1 MSSSDDIRY
10 ATEIGSYDP
19 LMVGSIDGT
28 DEIAHDRA
36 VERAMGVKYKPNK
49 NVRGESQCTIFVGRL
64 DFSTS
69 EETLKSHFR
78 KFGHIKSVRV
88 VRDIVTGFSKGYAF
102 VEFEREREAQRAHK
116 DSYRTLIDDREVI
129 VDYEHERK
137 LPGWVPRRLGG
148 GFGGRK
154 ESGQLRFGCRY
165 KPFNKA
171 IFHADYA
178 AKSKTYR
185 N

>member
-1 MSSSDDIRY
+1 MANENIRY
-10 ATEIGSYDP
+10 VSEIGSYDP

-28 DEIAHDRA
+28 DEIPHDRA
-36 VERAMGVKYKPNK
+36 IERAISVKYKPNK
-49 NVRGESQCTIFVGRL
+49 NVSGESQNTIFIGRL
-64 DFSTS
+64 DYGTN
-69 EETLKSHFR
+69 EETLKTHFK
-78 KFGHIKSVRV
+78 KFGHIKNIRV

-102 VEFEREREAQRAHK
+102 VEFEREKDAHRAYK
-116 DSYRTLIDDREVI
+116 DSYRTVIDDREVI

-137 LPGWVPRRLGG
+137 LPGWIPRRLGG

-171 IFHADYA
+171 IYYADYA
-178 AKSKTYR
+178 STSKSFR